1 MFRSVNGQNS
11 ISSLNALFSKNK
23 KNAIA
28 YSIASLKW
36 QYKVL
41 FGIKKLFLLFHMMEG
56 EMVASVASIEGRA
69 CMLDGGP

>member
-1 MFRSVNGQNS
+1 MHYFQK
-11 ISSLNALFSKNK
+11 IKKCHCLFTLVLQ
-23 KNAIA
+23 
-28 YSIASLKW
+28 IASLKW